1 MTTLALGPEWLSPDY
16 LIETFSLPG
25 ILLIVFAES
34 GLFAFL
40 PGDSLLFTAGLFV
53 AQGDYI
59 SQPLWLVCALIVAAA
74 VIGDQVGY
82 MIGKFF
88 GPRLFSR
95 PNSKLFKQENLD
107 KAHEFMEKYGPKAI
121 VLARFV
127 PIVRTFAPIVAG
139 AGRMQY
145 RTFLTYNVIGGVAW
159 GCGVTLAGYWLG
171 QIELIRANVEA
182 ILVLIVVVSVV
193 PIAIEFLRER
203 RKKKRAAADGP
214 GAAPVAAATAA
225 AAAHARPSYP
235 VMDDATTQLRPIDPN
250 EPPPHDQG
258 HAARQQ
264 PYGGP
269 GPYGG
274 RPQPYG
280 GQPQGGQGH
289 PQGGRQPH
297 GDPRQQPYG
306 DPRQQPYAPQYPQG
320 QGQYPQGQGQRGYPQ
335 GQGQGGQYPQGQGQG
350 GYPQGQG
357 GQYPQ
362 GQARPPH
369 GGEQQGGQQYP
380 YHQGY

>member
-16 LIETFSLPG
+16 LIETFALPG

-53 AQGDYI
+53 AQGEYI
-59 SQPLWLVCALIVAAA
+59 SQPLWLVCTLIVLAA

-82 MIGKFF
+82 MIGKFL
-88 GPRLFSR
+88 GPKLFNR

-159 GCGVTLAGYWLG
+159 GTGVTLAGYWLG
-171 QIELIRANVEA
+171 QIEFIRTNVEP

-193 PIAIEFLRER
+193 PIAVEYLRER
-203 RKKKRAAADGP
+203 RKKKQ
-214 GAAPVAAATAA
+214 APAGRPPAPEVQQPQ
-225 AAAHARPSYP
+225 PSYP
-235 VMDDATTQLRPIDPN
+235 VMDDATTQLRRVDPY
-250 EPPPHDQG
+250 
-258 HAARQQ
+258 QQ
-264 PYGGP
+264 PQQYQ
-269 GPYGG
+269 
-274 RPQPYG
+274 PQP
-280 GQPQGGQGH
+280 QSPQQY
-289 PQGGRQPH
+289 
-297 GDPRQQPYG
+297 QQPPQY
-306 DPRQQPYAPQYPQG
+306 QEPYAPQYPQQDYG
-320 QGQYPQGQGQRGYPQ
+320 R
-335 GQGQGGQYPQGQGQG
+335 QGGQYPYNQGN
-350 GYPQGQG
+350 
-357 GQYPQ
+357 
-362 GQARPPH
+362 
-369 GGEQQGGQQYP
+369 
-380 YHQGY
+380 

>member
-53 AQGDYI
+53 AQGEYI
-59 SQPLWLVCALIVAAA
+59 SQPLWLVCTLIVLAA

-88 GPRLFSR
+88 GPKLFSR
-95 PNSKLFKQENLD
+95 PNSKLFKQENLE

-139 AGRMQY
+139 AGRMKY

-159 GCGVTLAGYWLG
+159 GTGVTLAGYWLG
-171 QIELIRANVEA
+171 QIEVIRTNVEA

-193 PIAIEFLRER
+193 PIAIEYLRER
-203 RKKKRAAADGP
+203 KKKKRAAA
-214 GAAPVAAATAA
+214 AAPAA
-225 AAAHARPSYP
+225 PQQQYQQPQYP
-235 VMDDATTQLRPIDPN
+235 VMDDATTQLRRVDPYQQ
-250 EPPPHDQG
+250 PQQPQQQYQQP
-258 HAARQQ
+258 QQ
-264 PYGGP
+264 PYAQQ
-269 GPYGG
+269 Y
-274 RPQPYG
+274 
-280 GQPQGGQGH
+280 PQGYG
-289 PQGGRQPH
+289 
-297 GDPRQQPYG
+297 QQPYG
-306 DPRQQPYAPQYPQG
+306 DQ
-320 QGQYPQGQGQRGYPQ
+320 
-335 GQGQGGQYPQGQGQG
+335 QGGQYPYEQG
-350 GYPQGQG
+350 
-357 GQYPQ
+357 
-362 GQARPPH
+362 R
-369 GGEQQGGQQYP
+369 
-380 YHQGY
+380 

>member
-53 AQGDYI
+53 AQGEYI
-59 SQPLWLVCALIVAAA
+59 SQPLWLVCTLIVLAA

-95 PNSKLFKQENLD
+95 PNSKLFKQENLE

-139 AGRMQY
+139 AGRMKY

-159 GCGVTLAGYWLG
+159 GTGVTLAGYWLG
-171 QIELIRANVEA
+171 QIEFIRTNVEA

-193 PIAIEFLRER
+193 PIAIEYLRER
-203 RKKKRAAADGP
+203 KKKKRAAA
-214 GAAPVAAATAA
+214 GAPAASQQQYQQ
-225 AAAHARPSYP
+225 PQYP
-235 VMDDATTQLRPIDPN
+235 VMDDATTQLRRVDPYQQ
-250 EPPPHDQG
+250 PQQQYQQPQQPQQYQQP
-258 HAARQQ
+258 QQ
-264 PYGGP
+264 PYAQQ
-269 GPYGG
+269 Y
-274 RPQPYG
+274 
-280 GQPQGGQGH
+280 PQGYG
-289 PQGGRQPH
+289 
-297 GDPRQQPYG
+297 QQPYG
-306 DPRQQPYAPQYPQG
+306 DQ
-320 QGQYPQGQGQRGYPQ
+320 
-335 GQGQGGQYPQGQGQG
+335 QGGQYPYDQG
-350 GYPQGQG
+350 
-357 GQYPQ
+357 
-362 GQARPPH
+362 R
-369 GGEQQGGQQYP
+369 
-380 YHQGY
+380 

>member
-16 LIETFSLPG
+16 LIETFALPG

-53 AQGDYI
+53 AQGEYI
-59 SQPLWLVCALIVAAA
+59 SQPLWLVCTLIVLAA

-82 MIGKFF
+82 MIGKFL
-88 GPRLFSR
+88 GPKLFNR

-159 GCGVTLAGYWLG
+159 GTGVTLAGYWLG
-171 QIELIRANVEA
+171 QIEFIRTNVEP

-193 PIAIEFLRER
+193 PIAVEYLRER
-203 RKKKRAAADGP
+203 RKKKQ
-214 GAAPVAAATAA
+214 APAGRPPAPQVQQPQ
-225 AAAHARPSYP
+225 PSYP
-235 VMDDATTQLRPIDPN
+235 VMDDATTQLRRVDPY
-250 EPPPHDQG
+250 
-258 HAARQQ
+258 QQ
-264 PYGGP
+264 PQQQYQ
-269 GPYGG
+269 
-274 RPQPYG
+274 PQP
-280 GQPQGGQGH
+280 PQQY
-289 PQGGRQPH
+289 
-297 GDPRQQPYG
+297 QQPPQY
-306 DPRQQPYAPQYPQG
+306 QEPYAPQYPQQDYG
-320 QGQYPQGQGQRGYPQ
+320 R
-335 GQGQGGQYPQGQGQG
+335 QGGQYPYNQGN
-350 GYPQGQG
+350 
-357 GQYPQ
+357 
-362 GQARPPH
+362 
-369 GGEQQGGQQYP
+369 
-380 YHQGY
+380 